1 MASIPHVNIHGA
13 DVVKAEAEKVKDGSW
28 LRLSIGK
35 TWPATV
41 VLFMDFDLAQIYAA
55 AINGANN
62 QHQALLDDEAEFE
75 ASKRVQSY
83 ADEHRLRKEELV

>member
-13 DVVKAEAEKVKDGSW
+13 DVVTAEAYKDDGGSW
-28 LRLSIGK
+28 LRLSVGK

-41 VLFMDFDLAQIYAA
+41 VMFMDFDLAQIYAN
-55 AINGANN
+55 AINGANTEYE
-62 QHQALLDDEAEFE
+62 ALLEDEADFE
-75 ASKRVQSY
+75 ASKRSPSF